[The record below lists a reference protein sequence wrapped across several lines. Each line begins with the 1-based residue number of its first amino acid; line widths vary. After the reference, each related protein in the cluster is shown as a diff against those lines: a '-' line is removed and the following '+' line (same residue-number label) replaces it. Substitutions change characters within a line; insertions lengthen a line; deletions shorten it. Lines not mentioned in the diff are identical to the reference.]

1 MSIKYY
7 EVVYNKLCTVTM
19 NVHKLL
25 VSFNPPLQKTNFQL
39 QMSCIYPS
47 LRTQFSIAEE
57 LFIQGGD
64 SLFFSPS
71 KEATPL
77 DLEKAIFHCRRV
89 VFIR

>member
-1 MSIKYY
+1 LYLYDEGIA
-7 EVVYNKLCTVTM
+7 
-19 NVHKLL
+19 
-25 VSFNPPLQKTNFQL
+25 SFYPP
-39 QMSCIYPS
+39 

-64 SLFFSPS
+64 SLFLSPS

-89 VFIR
+89 IYTRRGQPLFISLQFSIAEGYY

>member
-1 MSIKYY
+1 
-7 EVVYNKLCTVTM
+7 M
-19 NVHKLL
+19 NIHKLL
-25 VSFNPPLQKTNFQL
+25 VSFNPPFSKGKFSIADELYLYEEGIASF
-39 QMSCIYPS
+39 YPP
-47 LRTQFSIAEE
+47 LRMQFSIAEE

-64 SLFFSPS
+64 SLFLSLS